1 MKSKGAVKLFAIA
14 LTIVCIFQLSFTWV
28 TNKVENDAKAYAE
41 GDQVKER
48 AYLDSV
54 ARLTVYNLGIAK
66 YTYLQCKER
75 ELNLGLDL
83 QGGMNV
89 TLEVSIG
96 DLVRSLANESPDPA
110 FNKAIAL
117 TNERIK
123 STTKDYVTVF
133 GESYAEVAPDGKLAV
148 LFANQTNK
156 DLIKISSTNEEVIAY
171 LKNEASQAIDRSF
184 QILRARIDKFGV
196 TQPNI
201 QKLEG
206 SGRIL
211 VELPGVDNPTRV
223 RKLLQ
228 GTAKL
233 EFWETFDNPEA
244 YKHLSTANDVL
255 KKVLANETNNA
266 PADTTA
272 QASTDTTTA
281 ASSALAGIGAT
292 NTAPATDTTK
302 VDTATANQEKSIE
315 EFTKE
320 NPLFVLLRP
329 YADEQ
334 NMLVAKGSMCGTALI
349 KDTAKI
355 NTYLNRPEVKAALP
369 SNIRFLWA
377 YKGFGDNGEG
387 AILHAVKT
395 SKEGKASL
403 EGDKITDAR
412 RDISQSG
419 QTEVSMTMNA
429 EGASVWRKLTK
440 ANIGKSIA
448 IVLDDVVYSSP
459 NVQNE
464 IPNGRSSIS
473 GGFTTEEASDLANI
487 LKAGKLPAP
496 TRIVEEA
503 VVGPTLGAEAI
514 SNGLASMVI
523 ATVVILIFMVV
534 YYNNSGYIADIA
546 VLINVFFIMG
556 VLASLGAAL
565 TLPGIAGIVLTIGM
579 AVDANVL
586 INERVKE
593 ELAGA
598 RSLKNAVADGYAAA
612 SSSIIDANLTTLIA
626 GFVLYVFGTGP
637 VQGFAITLIIGI
649 LSSMF
654 TAVLLTRVI
663 TEWRL
668 DKQQLVKYARGFSEK
683 AFQGITYDWVG
694 KRKRF
699 YIFSSLIIGVGLFSM
714 FTKGFTLGV
723 DFQGGWTYV
732 VQFDNPQTASD
743 IREKLTVPFAGAPE
757 VKTFGSDNKF
767 KITTTYLIDDRSEN
781 AGEMVEAK
789 LNEGLSAIG
798 GKAEILS
805 SSKVGPTIA
814 NDIKTASFWAAIIA
828 LLGIGF
834 YILVRFRKWTYALG
848 ATIALAHDVL
858 MMLSFYSIFDGI
870 LPFTMEVDQAFIAAV
885 LTIIGF
891 SINDTVVVFDRIR
904 EFLGTH
910 HHETNKK
917 MVINNALNNTLNRT
931 IITSLT
937 VFLVALILFIFGG
950 EVIKGFTF
958 ALLVGIVFGTYS
970 SIAIATPIVVDFDSK
985 NKEPEPKQALA

>member
-28 TNKVENDAKAYAE
+28 TNKVENEAKEFAN
-41 GDQVKER
+41 GDPIKER
-48 AYLDSV
+48 EYLDSI
-54 ARLTVYNLGIAK
+54 ARLPVYNLGVAEF
-66 YTYLQCKER
+66 TYLQCKER

-96 DLVRSLANESPDPA
+96 DLIRSLSNDNPDA
-110 FNKAIAL
+110 TFGKAIAA
-117 TNERIK
+117 TNEKIK
-123 STTKDYVTVF
+123 TSTKDYVTLF
-133 GESYAEVAPDGKLAV
+133 GESYKELDPNAKLAAI
-148 LFANQTNK
+148 FANASNK
-156 DLIKISSTNEEVIAY
+156 DQIKISSTNEEVLAY
-171 LKNEASQAIDRSF
+171 LKGEADQAIDRSF

-244 YKHLSTANDVL
+244 FKHLSSANDML
-255 KKVLANETNNA
+255 KKVLANEKNGVSTITT
-266 PADTTA
+266 DTTA
-272 QASTDTTTA
+272 TADTATA
-281 ASSALAGIGAT
+281 TSALAGLGTKAT
-292 NTAPATDTTK
+292 TEVKADSSK
-302 VDTATANQEKSIE
+302 SDTAQKTIE
-315 EFTKE
+315 QFTKE

-334 NMLVAKGSMCGTALI
+334 NMLIAKGSMCGTALV

-355 NTYLNRPEVKAALP
+355 NSYLSRPEVRAAMP

-387 AILHAVKT
+387 VILHAVKA
-395 SKEGKASL
+395 SKDGKASL

-419 QTEVSMTMNA
+419 QTEVSMSMNA
-429 EGASVWRKLTK
+429 EGANIWRKLTK
-440 ANIGKSIA
+440 ANVGHSIA

-473 GGFTTEEASDLANI
+473 GGFTNEEASDLANI

-496 TRIVEEA
+496 SRIVEEA
-503 VVGPTLGAEAI
+503 VVGPSLGAEAI
-514 SNGLASMVI
+514 SSGLLSMVI

-593 ELAGA
+593 ELLNA
-598 RSLKNAVADGYAAA
+598 RSLKNAIADGYAAA

-626 GFVLYVFGTGP
+626 GFVLYTFGTGP

-663 TEWRL
+663 TEWRI
-668 DKQQLVKYARGFSEK
+668 DKQQIVKYSRAFSER
-683 AFQGITYDWVG
+683 AFQGSTYDWVG

-699 YIFSSLIIGVGLFSM
+699 YIFSGLIIIGGLVSM
-714 FTKGFTLGV
+714 FTKGFSLGV
-723 DFQGGWTYV
+723 DFKGGWTYV
-732 VQFDNPQTASD
+732 VQFDKNETASE
-743 IREKLTVPFAGAPE
+743 IREKLTPVFGMAPE
-757 VKTFGSDNKF
+757 VKTFGTGNKY
-767 KITTTYLIDDRSEN
+767 KITTTYMINDQSEN
-781 AGEMVEAK
+781 AGDMVESK
-789 LNEGLSAIG
+789 LMEGLKSVG
-798 GKAEILS
+798 GTSTILS
-805 SSKVGPTIA
+805 QAKVGPTIA
-814 NDIKTASFWAAIIA
+814 NDILVASYWATIIS
-828 LLGIGF
+828 LLGIGL
-834 YILVRFRKWTYALG
+834 YILVRFRKWQYALG
-848 ATIALAHDVL
+848 AMIALAHDVL

-870 LPFTMEVDQAFIAAV
+870 LPFTMEVDQTFIAAV

-910 HHETNKK
+910 HHESNKK

-937 VFLVALILFIFGG
+937 VFLVTLILFLFGG

-970 SIAIATPIVVDFDSK
+970 SIAIATPIVVDFDKSNNEEK
-985 NKEPEPKQALA
+985 SIA

>member
-28 TNKVENDAKAYAE
+28 TNKVENEAKEFAN
-41 GDQVKER
+41 GDPIKER
-48 AYLDSV
+48 EYLDSI
-54 ARLTVYNLGIAK
+54 ARLPVYNLGVAQF
-66 YTYLQCKER
+66 TYLQCKER

-96 DLVRSLANESPDPA
+96 DLIRSLSNDNPDA
-110 FNKAIAL
+110 TFGKAIAA
-117 TNERIK
+117 TNEKIK
-123 STTKDYVTVF
+123 TSTKDYVTLF
-133 GESYAEVAPDGKLAV
+133 GESYKELDPNAKLAAI
-148 LFANQTNK
+148 FANASNK
-156 DLIKISSTNEEVIAY
+156 DKIKISSSNDEVLTY
-171 LKNEASQAIDRSF
+171 LKGEADQAIDRSF

-244 YKHLSTANDVL
+244 FKHLSAANDML
-255 KKVLANETNNA
+255 KKVLANEKNGVSAT
-266 PADTTA
+266 DTTA
-272 QASTDTTTA
+272 KVDTASST
-281 ASSALAGIGAT
+281 SALAGLGT
-292 NTAPATDTTK
+292 KTTAPEAKADSTK
-302 VDTATANQEKSIE
+302 KDTAQKSVE
-315 EFTKE
+315 QFTKE

-334 NMLVAKGSMCGTALI
+334 NMLIAKGSMCGTALV

-355 NTYLNRPEVKAALP
+355 NAYLNRPEVRAVMP

-387 AILHAVKT
+387 VILHAVKA
-395 SKEGKASL
+395 SKDGKASL

-419 QTEVSMTMNA
+419 QTEVSMSMNA
-429 EGASVWRKLTK
+429 EGANIWRKLTK
-440 ANIGKSIA
+440 ANVGHSIA

-473 GGFTTEEASDLANI
+473 GGFTNEEASDLANI

-496 TRIVEEA
+496 SRIVEEA
-503 VVGPTLGAEAI
+503 VVGPSLGAEAI
-514 SNGLASMVI
+514 NNGLLSMVI

-593 ELAGA
+593 ELHNA
-598 RSLKNAVADGYAAA
+598 RSLKNAITDGYAAA

-626 GFVLYVFGTGP
+626 GFVLYIFGTGP

-663 TEWRL
+663 TEWRI
-668 DKQQLVKYARGFSEK
+668 DKQQIVKYSRAFSDR
-683 AFQGITYDWVG
+683 AFQGSTYDWVG

-699 YIFSSLIIGVGLFSM
+699 YLFSGLIILAGLVSM
-714 FTKGFTLGV
+714 FTKGFSLGV
-723 DFQGGWTYV
+723 DFKGGWTYV
-732 VQFDNPQTASD
+732 VQFDKEETASE
-743 IREKLTVPFAGAPE
+743 IREKLTPVFGMAPE
-757 VKTFGSDNKF
+757 VKTFGTGNKY
-767 KITTTYLIDDRSEN
+767 KITTTYMINDQSEN
-781 AGEMVEAK
+781 AGDMVEAK
-789 LNEGLSAIG
+789 LMEGLKAVG
-798 GKAEILS
+798 GTTTILS
-805 SSKVGPTIA
+805 QAKVGPTIA
-814 NDIKTASFWAAIIA
+814 NDILVASYWATIIS
-828 LLGIGF
+828 LLGIGL
-834 YILVRFRKWTYALG
+834 YILIRFRRWQYALG
-848 ATIALAHDVL
+848 AIVALAHDVL

-870 LPFTMEVDQAFIAAV
+870 LPFTMEVDQTFIAAV

-910 HHETNKK
+910 HHESNKK

-937 VFLVALILFIFGG
+937 VFLVTLILFLFGG

-970 SIAIATPIVVDFDSK
+970 SIAIATPIVVDFDGGEDQPAEAK
-985 NKEPEPKQALA
+985 

>member
-14 LTIVCIFQLSFTWV
+14 LTIVCIFQLSFTWI
-28 TNKVENDAKAYAE
+28 TNKVENEAKEFAN
-41 GDQVKER
+41 GDPIKER

-54 ARLTVYNLGIAK
+54 ARLPVYNLGIAE

-89 TLEVSIG
+89 TLEVSLG
-96 DLVRSLANESPDPA
+96 DLFRSLSGNNPDPA
-110 FNKAIAL
+110 FNKAIEL

-123 STTKDYVTVF
+123 SDTRGRDYITLF
-133 GESYAEVAPDGKLAV
+133 GESYKETAPEGKLAAV
-148 LFANQTNK
+148 FANPANK
-156 DLIKISSTNEEVIAY
+156 DLIKISSTNEEVLTY
-171 LKNEASQAIDRSF
+171 LRTEANQAIDRSF

-206 SGRIL
+206 SNRIL
-211 VELPGVDNPTRV
+211 VELPGVDNPNRV

-228 GTAKL
+228 GSAKL

-244 YKHLSTANDVL
+244 YKHLTTANDVL
-255 KKVLANETNNA
+255 KRVLASGPATNQA
-266 PADTTA
+266 DTGAKDTTA
-272 QASTDTTTA
+272 TSAT
-281 ASSALAGIGAT
+281 SALAGLGT
-292 NTAPATDTTK
+292 STAAKPDSAKKDTS
-302 VDTATANQEKSIE
+302 AEKTIE

-329 YADEQ
+329 YADDQ
-334 NMLVAKGSMCGTALI
+334 NMLIAKGSMCGTALI

-355 NTYLNRPEVKAALP
+355 NQYLSMPEVKAVLP
-369 SNIRFLWA
+369 GNIRFLWA

-387 AILHAVKT
+387 AILHAVRSTKD
-395 SKEGKASL
+395 GGAAL
-403 EGDKITDAR
+403 EGDRVTDAR
-412 RDISQSG
+412 RDISQTG
-419 QTEVSMTMNA
+419 DVEVSMSMNA
-429 EGASVWRKLTK
+429 EGARLWRNLTK
-440 ANIGKSIA
+440 ANIGKSVA
-448 IVLDDVVYSSP
+448 IVLDDIVYSSP
-459 NVQNE
+459 TVQNE

-473 GGFTTEEASDLANI
+473 GSFTNEEASDLANI

-514 SNGLASMVI
+514 SNGLLSMVI

-546 VLINVFFIMG
+546 VLINVFFILG

-586 INERVKE
+586 INERIKE
-593 ELAGA
+593 ELQNA
-598 RSLKNAVADGYAAA
+598 RSLKNAIADGYAAA

-626 GFVLYVFGTGP
+626 GFVLYTFGTGP

-668 DKQQLVKYARGFSEK
+668 DKQQMIKYARSFSEK
-683 AFQGITYDWVG
+683 AFQGMTYDWVG

-699 YIFSSLIIGVGLFSM
+699 YIFSGLIIAAGLVSM

-723 DFQGGWTYV
+723 DFKGGWTYV
-732 VQFDNPQTASD
+732 VQLDAPKTSSE
-743 IREKLTVPFAGAPE
+743 IRESLAGVFGGMAPE
-757 VKTFGSDNKF
+757 VKTFGGENKY
-767 KITTTYLIDDRSEN
+767 KITTTYRINDVTETV
-781 AGEMVEAK
+781 GQEVEAQ
-789 LNEGLSAIG
+789 LETGLKSLGNAT
-798 GKAEILS
+798 ILS
-805 SSKVGPTIA
+805 SAKVGPTIA
-814 NDIKTASFWAAIIA
+814 NDILVASYWATIIS
-828 LLGIGF
+828 LLGIGL
-834 YILVRFRKWTYALG
+834 YILARFRKWQYALG
-848 ATIALAHDVL
+848 AIVALAHDVL
-858 MMLSFYSIFDGI
+858 MMLSFYSILDGV
-870 LPFTMEVDQAFIAAV
+870 LPFTMEVDQTFIAAV

-910 HHETNKK
+910 HHETNQKA
-917 MVINNALNNTLNRT
+917 VINNALNNTLNRT

-937 VFLVALILFIFGG
+937 VFLVTLILFIFGG

-970 SIAIATPIVVDFDSK
+970 SVAIATPIVIDFDRK
-985 NKEPEPKQALA
+985 HKEQANKAEKQLA

>member
-14 LTIVCIFQLSFTWV
+14 LTVVCIFQLSFTWI
-28 TNKVENDAKAYAE
+28 TNKVENDAKEFAN
-41 GDQVKER
+41 GNPLKER
-48 AYLDSV
+48 QYLDSI
-54 ARLTVYNLGIAK
+54 ARISVYNLGITE

-89 TLEVSIG
+89 TLEVSLG
-96 DLVRSLANESPDPA
+96 DLIRSLASNNPDEGL
-110 FNKAIAL
+110 NKAIELA
-117 TNERIK
+117 NEK
-123 STTKDYVTVF
+123 SKSSTKDYISLF
-133 GESYAEVAPDGKLAV
+133 GESYAEVAPEGKLAA
-148 LFANQTNK
+148 LFANQSNRE
-156 DLIKISSTNEEVIAY
+156 LVKISSTNEEVLKY
-171 LKNEASQAIDRSF
+171 LKGEADQAIDRSF

-206 SGRIL
+206 SNRIL

-244 YKHLSTANDVL
+244 YKHLTTANDVL
-255 KKVLANETNNA
+255 KKVLANETTNGNA
-266 PADTTA
+266 TSDT
-272 QASTDTTTA
+272 STIKDTTTTNA
-281 ASSALAGIGAT
+281 TSALAGLGKKNTSSAVGA
-292 NTAPATDTTK
+292 DSS
-302 VDTATANQEKSIE
+302 ANDSTQKTIE

-334 NMLVAKGSMCGTALI
+334 NMLIAKGSMCGTALV

-355 NTYLNRPEVKAALP
+355 NEYLNRPEVRASLP
-369 SNIRFLWA
+369 GNIRFLWA

-395 SKEGKASL
+395 SKDGKASL

-412 RDISQSG
+412 RDVSQSG
-419 QTEVSMTMNA
+419 QTEVSMSMNA
-429 EGASVWRKLTK
+429 EGGRIWRNLTK
-440 ANIGKSIA
+440 ANIGHSIA

-473 GGFTTEEASDLANI
+473 GGFTNEEASDLANI

-496 TRIVEEA
+496 SRIVEEA

-514 SNGLASMVI
+514 SNGLLSMVV
-523 ATVVILIFMVV
+523 ATIVILIFMVI
-534 YYNNSGYIADIA
+534 YYNNSGYIADVA

-586 INERVKE
+586 INERIKE
-593 ELAGA
+593 ELQSA
-598 RSLKNAVADGYAAA
+598 RSLKNAIADGYAAA

-668 DKQQLVKYARGFSEK
+668 DKNAIVKYSRAFSEK

-694 KRKRF
+694 NRKRF
-699 YIFSSLIIGVGLFSM
+699 YIFSGLIIAGGLASM

-723 DFQGGWTYV
+723 DFKGGWTYV
-732 VQFDNPQTASD
+732 VQFDNAQTASD
-743 IREKLTVPFAGAPE
+743 IREKLTPAFGNAPE

-767 KITTTYLIDDRSEN
+767 KITTTYLISDQSEN
-781 AGEMVEAK
+781 SGEMVEAK
-789 LNEGLSAIG
+789 LNEGLTALG
-798 GKAEILS
+798 GKSEILS

-828 LLGIGF
+828 LVGIGL
-834 YILVRFRKWTYALG
+834 YILARFRKWTYALG

-970 SIAIATPIVVDFDSK
+970 SVAIATPIVIDFDKKTKEEK
-985 NKEPEPKQALA
+985 NQVATA

>member
-28 TNKVENDAKAYAE
+28 TNKVENEAKEFAN
-41 GDQVKER
+41 GDPIKER
-48 AYLDSV
+48 EYLDSI
-54 ARLTVYNLGIAK
+54 ARLPVYNLGVAEF
-66 YTYLQCKER
+66 TYLQCKER

-96 DLVRSLANESPDPA
+96 DLIRSLSNDNPDA
-110 FNKAIAL
+110 TFGKAIAA
-117 TNERIK
+117 TNEKIK
-123 STTKDYVTVF
+123 TSTKDYVTLF
-133 GESYAEVAPDGKLAV
+133 GESYKELDPNAKLAAI
-148 LFANQTNK
+148 FANASNK
-156 DLIKISSTNEEVIAY
+156 DQIKISSTNEEVLAY
-171 LKNEASQAIDRSF
+171 LKGEADQAIDRSF

-244 YKHLSTANDVL
+244 FKHLSSANDML
-255 KKVLANETNNA
+255 KKVLANEKNGVSTTTT
-266 PADTTA
+266 DTTA
-272 QASTDTTTA
+272 TADTATA
-281 ASSALAGIGAT
+281 TSALAGLGTKAT
-292 NTAPATDTTK
+292 TEVKADSSK
-302 VDTATANQEKSIE
+302 SDTAQKTIE
-315 EFTKE
+315 QFTKE

-334 NMLVAKGSMCGTALI
+334 NMLIAKGSMCGTALV

-355 NTYLNRPEVKAALP
+355 NSYLSRPEVRAAMP

-387 AILHAVKT
+387 VILHAVKA
-395 SKEGKASL
+395 SKDGKASL

-419 QTEVSMTMNA
+419 QTEVSMSMNA
-429 EGASVWRKLTK
+429 EGANIWRKLTK
-440 ANIGKSIA
+440 ANVGHSIA

-473 GGFTTEEASDLANI
+473 GGFTNEEASDLANI

-496 TRIVEEA
+496 SRIVEEA
-503 VVGPTLGAEAI
+503 VVGPSLGAEAI
-514 SNGLASMVI
+514 SSGLLSMVI

-593 ELAGA
+593 ELLNA
-598 RSLKNAVADGYAAA
+598 RSLKNAIADGYAAA

-663 TEWRL
+663 TEWRI
-668 DKQQLVKYARGFSEK
+668 DKQKIVKYSRAFSER
-683 AFQGITYDWVG
+683 AFQGSTYDWVG

-699 YIFSSLIIGVGLFSM
+699 YIFSGLVIVAGLVSM

-723 DFQGGWTYV
+723 DFKGGWTYV
-732 VQFDNPQTASD
+732 VQFDKDETASE
-743 IREKLTVPFAGAPE
+743 IREKLTPVFGMAPE
-757 VKTFGSDNKF
+757 VKTFGSGNKY
-767 KITTTYLIDDRSEN
+767 KITTTYMINDQSEG
-781 AGEMVEAK
+781 AGDMVEAK
-789 LNEGLSAIG
+789 LAEGLKTLG
-798 GKAEILS
+798 GNSTILS
-805 SSKVGPTIA
+805 SAKVGPTIA
-814 NDIKTASFWAAIIA
+814 NDILTASYWATIIA
-828 LLGIGF
+828 LVCIGL
-834 YILVRFRKWTYALG
+834 YILVRFRKWQYALG
-848 ATIALAHDVL
+848 AIIALAHDVL
-858 MMLSFYSIFDGI
+858 MMLSFYSILDGI
-870 LPFTMEVDQAFIAAV
+870 LPFTMEVDQTFIAAV

-910 HHETNKK
+910 HHESNKK

-937 VFLVALILFIFGG
+937 VFLVTLILFLFGG

-970 SIAIATPIVVDFDSK
+970 SIAIATPIVVDFDKSK
-985 NKEPEPKQALA
+985 SDEKQLA

>member
-14 LTIVCIFQLSFTWV
+14 LTLVCIFQLSFTWI
-28 TNKVENDAKAYAE
+28 TNKVEQEAKEFAN
-41 GDQVKER
+41 GDPVVER
-48 AYLDSV
+48 AYLDSI
-54 ARLTVYNLGIAK
+54 ARLPVYNLGVAE

-89 TLEVSIG
+89 TLEVSLG
-96 DLVRSLANESPDPA
+96 DLIRSLSNNNPDPT
-110 FNKAIAL
+110 FNKAIEL
-117 TNERIK
+117 TNEKIK
-123 STTKDYVTVF
+123 SSTKDYVTLF
-133 GESYAEVAPDGKLAV
+133 GESYKELAPEGKLATI
-148 LFANQTNK
+148 FATPANK
-156 DLIKISSTNEEVIAY
+156 DLIKISSTNEEVLTY
-171 LKNEASQAIDRSF
+171 LKGEATQAIDRSF

-206 SGRIL
+206 SNRIL

-255 KKVLANETNNA
+255 RKVLANEKA
-266 PADTTA
+266 AVDTSST
-272 QASTDTTTA
+272 TDT
-281 ASSALAGIGAT
+281 ASATSALAGLSKST
-292 NTAPATDTTK
+292 TTTATDSASK
-302 VDTATANQEKSIE
+302 DTSSEKTIE
-315 EFTKE
+315 QFTKE

-355 NTYLNRPEVKAALP
+355 NTYLNSPEVIAVLP

-395 SKEGKASL
+395 SKDGAASL
-403 EGDKITDAR
+403 EGDKVTDAR
-412 RDISQSG
+412 RDISQTG
-419 QTEVSMTMNA
+419 QVEVSMSMNA
-429 EGASVWRKLTK
+429 EGAREWKNLTK
-440 ANIGKSIA
+440 ANIGRSVA
-448 IVLDDVVYSSP
+448 IVLDGIVYSSP
-459 NVQNE
+459 TVQNE

-473 GGFTTEEASDLANI
+473 GSFTNEEAGDLANI

-514 SNGLASMVI
+514 SNGLMSMVV
-523 ATVVILIFMVV
+523 ATIIILIFMVV
-534 YYNNSGYIADIA
+534 YYNNSGYIADVA

-593 ELAGA
+593 ELQSS
-598 RSLKNAVADGYAAA
+598 RSLKNAISDGYAAA

-626 GFVLYVFGTGP
+626 GFVLYAFGTGP

-663 TEWRL
+663 TEWRI
-668 DKQQLVKYARGFSEK
+668 DKQQIVKYSRAFSEN
-683 AFQGITYDWVG
+683 AFKGSTYDWVG

-699 YIFSSLIIGVGLFSM
+699 YIFSGLIIVAGLVSM
-714 FTKGFTLGV
+714 FTKGFTLGI
-723 DFQGGWTYV
+723 DFKGGWTYV
-732 VQFDNPQTASD
+732 VEFDQAQTASD
-743 IREKLTVPFAGAPE
+743 IREKLAPGFGGMAPE
-757 VKTFGSDNKF
+757 VKTYGGDNKY
-767 KITTTYLIDDRSEN
+767 KITTTYMISDASEN
-781 AGEMVEAK
+781 AGEVVESK
-789 LNEGLSAIG
+789 LSEGLKSVG
-798 GKAEILS
+798 GNATILS
-805 SSKVGPTIA
+805 SAKVGPTIA
-814 NDIKTASFWAAIIA
+814 KDILVSSYWATLIS
-828 LLGIGF
+828 LFGIGL
-834 YILVRFRKWTYALG
+834 YVLVRFRKWQYALG
-848 ATIALAHDVL
+848 AIVALAHDVL

-870 LPFTMEVDQAFIAAV
+870 LPFAMEVDQTFIAAV

-937 VFLVALILFIFGG
+937 VFLVTLILFIFGG

-970 SIAIATPIVVDFDSK
+970 SIAIATPIVVDFDRT
-985 NKEPEPKQALA
+985 NKDEETKAAVTVA

>member
-28 TNKVENDAKAYAE
+28 TNKVENEAKEFAN
-41 GDQVKER
+41 GDPIKER
-48 AYLDSV
+48 EYLDSI
-54 ARLTVYNLGIAK
+54 ARLPVYNLGVAEF
-66 YTYLQCKER
+66 TYLQCKER

-96 DLVRSLANESPDPA
+96 DLIRSLSNDNPDA
-110 FNKAIAL
+110 TFGKAIAA
-117 TNERIK
+117 TNEKIK
-123 STTKDYVTVF
+123 TSTKDYVTLF
-133 GESYAEVAPDGKLAV
+133 GESYKELDPNAKLAAI
-148 LFANQTNK
+148 FANASNK
-156 DLIKISSTNEEVIAY
+156 DQIKISSTNEEVLAY
-171 LKNEASQAIDRSF
+171 LKGEADQAIDRSF

-244 YKHLSTANDVL
+244 FKHLSSANDML
-255 KKVLANETNNA
+255 KKVLANEKNGVSTTTT
-266 PADTTA
+266 DTTA
-272 QASTDTTTA
+272 TADTATA
-281 ASSALAGIGAT
+281 TSALAGLGTKAT
-292 NTAPATDTTK
+292 TEVKADSSK
-302 VDTATANQEKSIE
+302 SDTAQKTIE
-315 EFTKE
+315 QFTKE

-334 NMLVAKGSMCGTALI
+334 NMLIAKGSMCGTALV

-355 NTYLNRPEVKAALP
+355 NSYLSRPEVRAAMP

-387 AILHAVKT
+387 VILHAVKA
-395 SKEGKASL
+395 SKDGKASL

-419 QTEVSMTMNA
+419 QTEVSMSMNA
-429 EGASVWRKLTK
+429 EGANIWRKLTK
-440 ANIGKSIA
+440 ANVGHSIA

-473 GGFTTEEASDLANI
+473 GGFTNEEASDLANI

-496 TRIVEEA
+496 SRIVEEA
-503 VVGPTLGAEAI
+503 VVGPSLGAEAI
-514 SNGLASMVI
+514 SSGLLSMVI

-593 ELAGA
+593 ELLNA
-598 RSLKNAVADGYAAA
+598 RSLKNAIADGYAAA

-626 GFVLYVFGTGP
+626 GFVLYTFGTGP

-663 TEWRL
+663 TEWRI
-668 DKQQLVKYARGFSEK
+668 DKQQIVKYSRAFSER
-683 AFQGITYDWVG
+683 AFQGSTYDWVG

-699 YIFSSLIIGVGLFSM
+699 YIFSGLIIIGGLVSM

-723 DFQGGWTYV
+723 DFKGGWTYV
-732 VQFDNPQTASD
+732 VQFDKNETASE
-743 IREKLTVPFAGAPE
+743 IREKLTPVFGMAPE
-757 VKTFGSDNKF
+757 VKTFGSGNKY
-767 KITTTYLIDDRSEN
+767 KITTTYMINDQSEG
-781 AGEMVEAK
+781 AGDMVEAK
-789 LNEGLSAIG
+789 LAEGLKTLG
-798 GKAEILS
+798 GNSTILS
-805 SSKVGPTIA
+805 SAKVGPTIA
-814 NDIKTASFWAAIIA
+814 NDILTASYWATIIA
-828 LLGIGF
+828 LVCIGL
-834 YILVRFRKWTYALG
+834 YILVRFRKWQYALG
-848 ATIALAHDVL
+848 AIIALAHDVL
-858 MMLSFYSIFDGI
+858 MMLSFYSILDGI
-870 LPFTMEVDQAFIAAV
+870 LPFTMEVDQTFIAAV

-910 HHETNKK
+910 HHESNKK

-937 VFLVALILFIFGG
+937 VFLVTLILFLFGG

-970 SIAIATPIVVDFDSK
+970 SIAIATPIVVDFDKSNNEEK
-985 NKEPEPKQALA
+985 SIA